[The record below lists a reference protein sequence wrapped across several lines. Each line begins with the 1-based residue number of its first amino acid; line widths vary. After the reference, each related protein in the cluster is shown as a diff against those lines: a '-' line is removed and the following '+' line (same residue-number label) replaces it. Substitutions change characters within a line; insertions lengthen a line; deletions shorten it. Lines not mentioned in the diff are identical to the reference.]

1 MALLGYDICINTL
14 TNPNLTATVRSS
26 PRYADNI
33 AIKDIRAGLKNIN
46 VVFIVLEVGAATLT
60 KESREV
66 RTFKVADPTA
76 CINVSVWDEP
86 GKLLVPGDI
95 VRLTKGYAS
104 VWRNCLTLYSGKNG
118 DIHKIGDFCLTFNE
132 AVNMS
137 EPNQQQQ
144 GVGLG
149 TILAAG
155 GGSAVMLNNGGGG
168 GPGLGGGPPNNGNN
182 SQRGGGPMMA
192 GNSLGGNKLGAA
204 IGGQQLQSNQ
214 ATSAAS
220 GSAGTGG
227 GPKGGVRSR
236 NNQTRG
242 NIKSDR
248 R

>member
-1 MALLGYDICINTL
+1 M
-14 TNPNLTATVRSS
+14 
-26 PRYADNI
+26 
-33 AIKDIRAGLKNIN
+33 
-46 VVFIVLEVGAATLT
+46 VFIVLEVGAATLT

-132 AVNMS
+132 ALNMS
-137 EPNQQQQ
+137 EPNQAPMMGVNAAPASNVGGGALAIGGGGMQPGGMNNGTGAGGAPNNSNNGNNQQQ
-144 GVGLG
+144 QQRGGVVVPSSSSGNNSSG
-149 TILAAG
+149 GAGKSGAAAAQSKANVGASVAGAATAG
-155 GGSAVMLNNGGGG
+155 GGPVGIGPKGGGGGG
-168 GPGLGGGPPNNGNN
+168 GP
-182 SQRGGGPMMA
+182 
-192 GNSLGGNKLGAA
+192 
-204 IGGQQLQSNQ
+204 
-214 ATSAAS
+214 
-220 GSAGTGG
+220 
-227 GPKGGVRSR
+227 RSR

-242 NIKSDR
+242 NMKNDR